1 MCTWKLFKQALL
13 LFSVLGNPG
22 IQQLKIDGDIIL
34 GGLFPVHRKSK
45 YTENACGEIDPQPGF
60 QYLAAMLFALQKI
73 NNSTSLLPNITL
85 GAEIYDTCRSQTIGA
100 DRAKDIIK
108 YTLLDN
114 EKSLVGVIGPFTS
127 DVSIAVATLLRVFQ
141 IPQISYGSSSADL
154 SNKELYENF
163 FRTVPPDSFQAQALV
178 DVIRHYGWTY
188 VYTINSFGNYG
199 RKGAKLFQK
208 TAREAGI
215 CIANSGSLPS
225 LPTERHYRS
234 TLEKVTRKRLGGNA
248 HVVVLFTSQTD
259 SAGLLRAAKE
269 SDAKVLTWLGS
280 SGWSNRVDVSEGKE
294 EIANGSLT
302 VGHHEG
308 IVNGFLDF
316 LTNLDSTTNLGNPRN
331 SWFDEVLQSVFKCT
345 TPTSAPFSNQGCNNN
360 TSLPRD
366 IELAPVR
373 VVVNAVYAMAHALN
387 DMQTDLCPAAQT
399 GICEEMKKELQAAS
413 LINYLKNVT
422 FPDAAFNSSVKF
434 NENQE
439 IDGSYSIMNFQQGA
453 HGEWT
458 YVNIGSWKSLRN
470 SSEGQWGELI
480 INDSLVSWG
489 NAKIRPPQ
497 SYCSDPCGLKQIRK
511 PDIVNPQCCWVCDH
525 CKSTEVIVKNT
536 CQACAVGYI
545 PDESFGKCLKL
556 DLTYP
561 KWSEPISCLLAVVA
575 AVGMAVAIG
584 TFVFYAI
591 NRNHSI
597 IKAAG
602 RELSLI
608 IFIGILLC
616 FVAAFICLAKPTDLV
631 CTLRRY
637 IGALCFTICYAP
649 LLMKTNRIYRIFTH
663 ARHSAAR
670 PPLIKPMSQ
679 VLIST
684 GLIAVQLLI
693 TTVWTL
699 SDTPRAIVEY
709 PSSEI
714 ASLVCTVS
722 ASGVAV
728 NMCYNLFL
736 MFLCTVFA
744 FKTRGFP
751 RNFNEAKHIGITMY
765 ITCSLWIIF
774 LPTFFNTKTISWKE
788 YMYCSIFILVGSVS
802 LVGLLL
808 PKVAII
814 ALSNIP
820 RETVHC
826 YEEPGHGQTRDEP
839 SLDSPSVCN
848 RVHLSLD
855 FSLCRADVQTEST
868 G

>member
-1 MCTWKLFKQALL
+1 M
-13 LFSVLGNPG
+13 
-22 IQQLKIDGDIIL
+22 DGDIIL
-34 GGLFPVHRKSK
+34 GGLFPVHKKSK

-73 NNSTSLLPNITL
+73 NNSTILLPNVTL

-108 YTLLDN
+108 YTLLNN
-114 EKSLVGVIGPFTS
+114 EKPLVGVIGPFTS

-141 IPQISYGSSSADL
+141 IPQISYGSSSAEL

-163 FRTVPPDSFQAQALV
+163 FRTVPPDSFQAEALV

-188 VYTINSFGNYG
+188 VYTINSSGNYG
-199 RKGAKLFQK
+199 KRGMNLFHRIARK
-208 TAREAGI
+208 AGI
-215 CIANSGSLPS
+215 CIAEAASLPS
-225 LPTERHYRS
+225 LPTKSKYRS
-234 TLEKVTRKRLGGNA
+234 ALQTVTGHKLGNA
-248 HVVVLFTSQTD
+248 HVIVLFTTQTD

-269 SDAKVLTWLGS
+269 SGVKDLTWLGS
-280 SGWSNRVDVSEGKE
+280 SGWSNRVDVTEGKE

-316 LTNLDSTTNLGNPRN
+316 LTNLDRTLEGTSLGNPRN
-331 SWFDEVLQSVFKCT
+331 SWFDEVLQSVLKCT
-345 TPTSAPFSNQGCNNN
+345 SAKSGPFSFRGCKSNA
-360 TSLPRD
+360 SLPRD

-373 VVVNAVYAMAHALN
+373 VVVNAVYAMAHALH
-387 DMQTDLCPAAQT
+387 DMQRDLCPETQT
-399 GICEEMKKELQAAS
+399 GICEEMKTKLKAAS
-413 LINYLKNVT
+413 LTSYLKNVT
-422 FPDAAFNSSVKF
+422 FPDAAFNSRIKF

-439 IDGSYSIMNFQQGA
+439 IDGAYSIMNFQQRKN
-453 HGEWT
+453 GEWI
-458 YVNIGSWKSLRN
+458 YVNIGSWRFLRN
-470 SSEGQWGELI
+470 SSKQLKGGELNI
-480 INDSLVSWG
+480 DDSLVSWG
-489 NAKIRPPQ
+489 NAKKRPPQ
-497 SYCSDPCGLKQIRK
+497 SYCSEPCGLRQIRK
-511 PDIVNPQCCWVCDH
+511 KRIVNPQCCWACER
-525 CKSTEVIVKNT
+525 CKAKQVIINNT
-536 CQACAVGYI
+536 CQACALGYI
-545 PDESFGKCLKL
+545 PDARLAKCLKL

-561 KWSEPISCLLAVVA
+561 KWSEPISSSLAVVA
-575 AVGMAVAIG
+575 ALGMVVAIG
-584 TFVFYAI
+584 TFVFYVI
-591 NRNHSI
+591 NHNHSV

-616 FVAAFICLAKPTDLV
+616 FVASFICLAKPTDLV

-637 IGALCFTICYAP
+637 IGSSCFTICYAP

-679 VLIST
+679 VLISM
-684 GLIAVQLLI
+684 GLVAVQLLI

-699 SDTPRAIVEY
+699 SDTPRAMVEY
-709 PSSEI
+709 PSLET

-722 ASGVAV
+722 ALSVAV
-728 NMCYNLFL
+728 NMCYNLLL

-744 FKTRGFP
+744 FKTRSFP

-774 LPTFFNTKTISWKE
+774 LPTYFNTKTSSWRD
-788 YMYCSIFILVGSVS
+788 YIYCSIFILAGSVS
-802 LVGLLL
+802 LIGLLL

-814 ALSNIP
+814 VLTNVS

-826 YEEPGHGQTRDEP
+826 YDEPARGERDE
-839 SLDSPSVCN
+839 SIMDSPRMPSTV
-848 RVHLSLD
+848 LSLD
-855 FSLCRADVQTEST
+855 FSLCKFAAQESACS
-868 G
+868 

>member
-1 MCTWKLFKQALL
+1 M
-13 LFSVLGNPG
+13 
-22 IQQLKIDGDIIL
+22 DGDIIL
-34 GGLFPVHRKSK
+34 GGLFPVHRKSI

-60 QYLAAMLFALQKI
+60 QYLAAMLFALKKI

-188 VYTINSFGNYG
+188 VFTINSSGNYG
-199 RKGAKLFQK
+199 KKGMRLFHSMARK
-208 TAREAGI
+208 AGI
-215 CIANSGSLPS
+215 CIAKSESLPS
-225 LPTERHYRS
+225 LPTYKNYRS
-234 TLEKVTRKRLGGNA
+234 ALKTVTGYSLGGNV
-248 HVVVLFTSQTD
+248 HVIVLFTSQTD
-259 SAGLLRAAKE
+259 SAGLLRAAKG
-269 SDAKVLTWLGS
+269 SDVKVLTWVGS
-280 SGWSNRVDVSEGKE
+280 SGWSNRVDVTEGNE

-308 IVNGFLDF
+308 IVPGFLEF
-316 LTNLDSTTNLGNPRN
+316 LTNLDRTLEGTNLGNPRN
-331 SWFDEVLQSVFKCT
+331 SWFDEVLQSVFKCKT
-345 TPTSAPFSNQGCNNN
+345 ARSAPLPNRGCKNK
-360 TSLPRD
+360 TSLPHD

-387 DMQTDLCPAAQT
+387 DMQRDLCPAPQT
-399 GICEEMKKELQAAS
+399 GICEEMKKGLQAAS
-413 LINYLKNVT
+413 LIDNLKNVT
-422 FPDAAFNSSVKF
+422 FPDAAFNSNVKF

-439 IDGSYSIMNFQQGA
+439 IDGSYSILNFQQGLN
-453 HGEWT
+453 GKWT
-458 YVNIGSWKSLRN
+458 YVNIGSWRSLGN
-470 SSEGQWGELI
+470 SSKGQRIEFI
-480 INDSLVSWG
+480 INDSLISWG

-497 SYCSDPCGLKQIRK
+497 SYCSQPCRLRQIRK
-511 PDIVNPQCCWVCDH
+511 PRIVNPQCCWVCDG
-525 CKSTEVIVKNT
+525 CKSVEVIVNNT
-536 CQACAVGYI
+536 CQACAIGYI
-545 PDESFGKCLKL
+545 PDASFEKCVKL

-561 KWSEPISCLLAVVA
+561 KWNEPISYSLAVVA
-575 AVGMAVAIG
+575 AVGMAVAMG
-584 TFVFYAI
+584 TFVFYVI
-591 NRNHSI
+591 NRNHSV

-616 FVAAFICLAKPTDLV
+616 FVASFICLAKPTDLV
-631 CTLRRY
+631 CAVRRY

-663 ARHSAAR
+663 ATHSAAR

-699 SDTPRAIVEY
+699 SDTPKAIAEY
-709 PSSEI
+709 PSSET
-714 ASLVCTVS
+714 ASLVCTIS
-722 ASGVAV
+722 AHSFAV
-728 NMCYNLFL
+728 NMCYNLLL

-744 FKTRGFP
+744 FKTRSFP

-774 LPTFFNTKTISWKE
+774 LPTYFNTKTSSWKE
-788 YMYCSIFILVGSVS
+788 YMHCSIFILVGIVS

-814 ALSNIP
+814 GLINIP

-826 YEEPGHGQTRDEP
+826 YDEP
-839 SLDSPSVCN
+839 SNGEPREEPMSDSPRVSN
-848 RVHLSLD
+848 RAPLSLD
-855 FSLCRADVQTEST
+855 FSLCQAAAQTRSACNQLCVSRD
-868 G
+868 

>member
-1 MCTWKLFKQALL
+1 M
-13 LFSVLGNPG
+13 
-22 IQQLKIDGDIIL
+22 DGDIIL

-45 YTENACGEIDPQPGF
+45 FTENACGKIDPQPGF

-108 YTLLDN
+108 YTLLAN

-163 FRTVPPDSFQAQALV
+163 FRTVPPDTFQAQALV

-199 RKGAKLFQK
+199 KKGMRLFHSMARK
-208 TAREAGI
+208 AGI
-215 CIANSGSLPS
+215 CIAKSASLPS
-225 LPTERHYRS
+225 LPTYKNYRS
-234 TLEKVTRKRLGGNA
+234 ALETVSGYSLGRNA
-248 HVVVLFTSQTD
+248 YVIVLFTSQTD
-259 SAGLLRAAKE
+259 SAGLLRAAQG
-269 SDAKVLTWLGS
+269 SDVKVLTWLGS
-280 SGWSNRVDVSEGKE
+280 SGWSNRVGVTEGKE

-308 IVNGFLDF
+308 IVQGFLDF
-316 LTNLDSTTNLGNPRN
+316 LTNLDTTLEGTNFGNPRN
-331 SWFDEVLQSVFKCT
+331 SWFDEVLQSEFKCT
-345 TPTSAPFSNQGCNNN
+345 TARAARFPNRGCKNK
-360 TSLPRD
+360 TSLPND

-387 DMQTDLCPAAQT
+387 DMQRDLCPVAQT
-399 GICEEMKKELQAAS
+399 GICEEMKKGLQAAS
-413 LINYLKNVT
+413 LIDYLKNVT

-439 IDGSYSIMNFQQGA
+439 IDGSYSILNFQQEPNGK
-453 HGEWT
+453 WT
-458 YVNIGSWKSLRN
+458 YVNIGSWRSLKN
-470 SSEGQWGELI
+470 SSKGQRSELI
-480 INDSLVSWG
+480 INDSLISWG

-497 SYCSDPCGLKQIRK
+497 SYCSEPCRLRQIRK
-511 PDIVNPQCCWVCDH
+511 PRIVNPQCCWVCQT
-525 CKSTEVIVKNT
+525 CKSVEVIMNNT
-536 CQACAVGYI
+536 CRACAIGYI
-545 PDESFGKCLKL
+545 PDASFEKCVKL

-561 KWSEPISCLLAVVA
+561 KWSEPISYSLAVVA

-584 TFVFYAI
+584 TLGFYVI
-591 NRNHSI
+591 NLNHSV

-602 RELSLI
+602 RELSLL
-608 IFIGILLC
+608 IFIGVLLC
-616 FVAAFICLAKPTDLV
+616 FVASFICLAKPTDLV
-631 CTLRRY
+631 CTFRRY
-637 IGALCFTICYAP
+637 IGALCFTMCYAP

-699 SDTPRAIVEY
+699 SDTPKAIAEY
-709 PSSEI
+709 PSSET

-722 ASGVAV
+722 AHSFAV
-728 NMCYNLFL
+728 NMCYNLLL

-744 FKTRGFP
+744 FKTRSFP

-774 LPTFFNTKTISWKE
+774 LPTYFNTKTSSWKE
-788 YMYCSIFILVGSVS
+788 YMHCSIFILVGIVS

-814 ALSNIP
+814 GLTNFS

-826 YEEPGHGQTRDEP
+826 YDEP
-839 SLDSPSVCN
+839 SNGELREEPISDSPRVSN
-848 RVHLSLD
+848 RAPLSLD
-855 FSLCRADVQTEST
+855 FLLCRTAAQTRSACHQLCVSRD
-868 G
+868 

>member
-1 MCTWKLFKQALL
+1 M
-13 LFSVLGNPG
+13 
-22 IQQLKIDGDIIL
+22 DGDVIL

-45 YTENACGEIDPQPGF
+45 YTENACGVIDVQPGF

-108 YTLLDN
+108 HTLLDN
-114 EKSLVGVIGPFTS
+114 KKPLVGVIGPFSS

-178 DVIRHYGWTY
+178 DVIRHFGWSY
-188 VYTINSFGNYG
+188 VYTISSFGNYG
-199 RKGAKLFQK
+199 RTGMKLFHK
-208 TAREAGI
+208 VAREADI
-215 CIANSGSLPS
+215 CIAASASLPS
-225 LPTERHYRS
+225 LPTRSNYKSALER
-234 TLEKVTRKRLGGNA
+234 VTGNSLSGNA
-248 HVVVLFTSQTD
+248 HVIVLFTTQTD
-259 SAGLLRAAKE
+259 SAGLLRAAKG
-269 SDAKVLTWLGS
+269 SDGKVLTWLGS
-280 SGWSNRVDVSEGKE
+280 SGWSNRVDVTSGKE

-316 LTNLDSTTNLGNPRN
+316 LRNLDRTTTLGNPRH
-331 SWFDEVLQSVFKCT
+331 SWFDEVLQSVLECT
-345 TPTSAPFSNQGCNNN
+345 TPRSAPSNQGCTTNK
-360 TSLPRD
+360 SLPRD

-387 DMQTDLCPAAQT
+387 DMQRNLCLAAQA
-399 GICEEMKKELQAAS
+399 GICEEMKKGLQAAS
-413 LINYLKNVT
+413 LIEYLKNVT

-439 IDGSYSIMNFQQGA
+439 IDGSYSIMNFQQGTK
-453 HGEWT
+453 GEWT
-458 YVNIGSWKSLRN
+458 YVNIGSWRFLRKFRKSVER
-470 SSEGQWGELI
+470 QRGELF

-497 SYCSDPCGLKQIRK
+497 SYCSKPCGLRQKRK
-511 PDIVNPQCCWVCDH
+511 PRIVNPQCCWVCDR
-525 CKSTEVIVKNT
+525 CKSTEVIVNST
-536 CQACAVGYI
+536 CKACALGHI
-545 PDESFGKCLKL
+545 PDVSFEKCLKL

-561 KWSEPISCLLAVVA
+561 KWSEPISCSLAVVA
-575 AVGMAVAIG
+575 AVGMAVTIG

-591 NRNHSI
+591 NRNHSV

-616 FVAAFICLAKPTDLV
+616 FVASFMCLAKPTDLV

-649 LLMKTNRIYRIFTH
+649 LLMKTNRIYRIFAH

-670 PPLIKPMSQ
+670 PALIKPMSQ
-679 VLIST
+679 VLISM

-699 SDTPRAIVEY
+699 SDTPKAIVEY
-709 PSSEI
+709 PSLET
-714 ASLVCTVS
+714 ASLICTVS
-722 ASGVAV
+722 ARSVAV
-728 NMCYNLFL
+728 NMVYNLLL

-744 FKTRGFP
+744 FKTRSFP

-774 LPTFFNTKTISWKE
+774 LPTFFNTRTSNWKE

-808 PKVAII
+808 PKVAIVV
-814 ALSNIP
+814 LTNIS
-820 RETVHC
+820 REAVHC
-826 YEEPGHGQTRDEP
+826 YDEPAQGDTRDEP
-839 SLDSPSVCN
+839 ILDSPRVCN
-848 RVHLSLD
+848 RVPLSLD
-855 FSLCRADVQTEST
+855 FSLCQFAAPTESSVS
-868 G
+868 